1 MNLIVVTDIFGETSA
16 LHELVSSISE
26 PYETS
31 MIVGPYDDSDVQ
43 FADEEGAYQAFQ
55 KYCGLARL
63 SDKLEK
69 EIEQQT
75 EPVDIVG
82 FSVGATC
89 AWSISGKGN
98 FKNIRQITCFYGSRI
113 RDHLSVTPEF
123 PTNIIFPEHEKGFD
137 IEPVIEGLES
147 KPKTEIIRT
156 GYLHGFMNK
165 KSINFSGEGYR
176 DFSRWLVQKAA
187 QQVNQSHATG
197 SIQEKIQRIDQ

>member
-1 MNLIVVTDIFGETSA
+1 MNLIVVADIFGETSA

-31 MIVGPYDDSDVQ
+31 MIVSPYDDLDVQ
-43 FADEEGAYQAFQ
+43 FANEEDAYQAFQ

-63 SDKLEK
+63 SEQLGK

-89 AWSISGKGN
+89 AWNISGKGN
-98 FKNIRQITCFYGSRI
+98 YNNIRQLTCFYGSRI
-113 RDHLSVTPEF
+113 RDRLNVTPEF
-123 PTNIIFPEHEKGFD
+123 PTSIIFPEHEKGFD
-137 IEPVIEGLES
+137 IEPVIEVLES

-165 KSINFSGEGYR
+165 KSTNFSDIGYR
-176 DFSRWLVQKAA
+176 DFSRWLVQK
-187 QQVNQSHATG
+187 SCTT
-197 SIQEKIQRIDQ
+197 S